1 MGTQTKKI
9 LSPCSSFHCG
19 FRHRYSS
26 EELCKQLECS
36 LSPKNDANDRK
47 PSTCY
52 ASQPLW
58 CLSCPKA
65 ELAGKNTSGKM
76 RGFLGILYVLNRAF
90 TKSASLPEEMWK
102 LSTVTLEFECCHV
115 TASAHQILCHRVH
128 ELFFRMSLKE
138 CPRVV

>member
-1 MGTQTKKI
+1 M
-9 LSPCSSFHCG
+9 
-19 FRHRYSS
+19 
-26 EELCKQLECS
+26 LCKPTALVSIVSES
-36 LSPKNDANDRK
+36 GVGRK
-47 PSTCY
+47 KYFRENARFP
-52 ASQPLW
+52 
-58 CLSCPKA
+58 
-65 ELAGKNTSGKM
+65 
-76 RGFLGILYVLNRAF
+76 RILYVLNRAF